1 METSEPLCP
10 LCQRP
15 LGVTRI
21 EEHHLVPKTF
31 KGKETIS
38 LHKICHRAI
47 HATFSERELQK
58 YYFTINR
65 LLESEEL
72 QRFIAWVAKSNLIFT
87 SQWMRLLQDDQKEDV
102 NFV

>member
-72 QRFIAWVAKSNLIFT
+72 QRFIAWVAKKQPDFYISMDET
-87 SQWMRLLQDDQKEDV
+87 SSRRSKRRR
-102 NFV
+102 